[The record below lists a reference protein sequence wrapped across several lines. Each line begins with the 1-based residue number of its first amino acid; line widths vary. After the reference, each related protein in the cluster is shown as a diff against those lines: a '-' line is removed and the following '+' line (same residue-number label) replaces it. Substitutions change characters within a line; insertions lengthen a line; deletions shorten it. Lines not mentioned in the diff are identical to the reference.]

1 MSDTPNSQPFI
12 TLPEDEPVPQI
23 DQTPETNSSQPIRSV
38 KDLVVLLEGLQKRIE
53 AIEKENRR
61 LKTMLARNIT
71 KKEAASMVTQLDQFR
86 LPKLAI
92 FSDSFLLRAL
102 AIYGHW
108 WVINII
114 FGILFSILTFILFS
128 ILGPSILDNFMS
140 LYQ

>member
-23 DQTPETNSSQPIRSV
+23 DQAPASNSSQPMRNI
-38 KDLVVLLEGLQKRIE
+38 KDLVVLLESLQKRIE
-53 AIEKENRR
+53 AIEKENRG
-61 LKTMLARNIT
+61 LKTKLAHKIT
-71 KKEAASMVTQLDQFR
+71 KKEAASIVAQLDQFR

-92 FSDSFLLRAL
+92 FSDSFFLRAL

-114 FGILFSILTFILFS
+114 FSILFSILAFIIIS
-128 ILGPSILDNFMS
+128 ILGPSIFGNLMS

>member
-12 TLPEDEPVPQI
+12 TIPEDEPAPQI
-23 DQTPETNSSQPIRSV
+23 DQAPAPNSSQPMRNV
-38 KDLVVLLEGLQKRIE
+38 KDLVVLLESLQKRIE
-53 AIEKENRR
+53 AIETENRG
-61 LKTMLARNIT
+61 LKAKLASKIT
-71 KKEAASMVTQLDQFR
+71 KKETASMISRLDEFR

-108 WVINII
+108 IVISII
-114 FGILFSILTFILFS
+114 FSILFSILTFIVFS
-128 ILGPSILDNFMS
+128 ILGPSILENFMS